1 MAALRVPIRV
11 SAVSFALSGVIVAVL
26 LFLHPSILVRPVA
39 DVVRE
44 TEVWEPLHL
53 AFALMFVFA
62 ALGAAG
68 VVAVHGDRLRRLGQV
83 GLVLTLVGAI
93 GGLGIGIVEAMAFP
107 VLAERLPDVLALQ
120 GPLLTS
126 WVFIGL
132 GLLWLAWAVG
142 LTLIGIAA
150 ARAALFPRAA
160 GVLLAVGAVAF
171 HALGAPFVPVAG
183 ILSGLLFGA
192 AQIWWAW
199 LLWRSR
205 ERVGTVTA
213 R

>member
-1 MAALRVPIRV
+1 MAVLQVPVRV
-11 SAVSFALSGVIVAVL
+11 SAVLLALSGVIVAML

-44 TEVWEPLHL
+44 TDVWQPLHI
-53 AFALMFVFA
+53 AFALMFVLA
-62 ALGAAG
+62 AIGAAG
-68 VVAVHGDRLRRLGQV
+68 LVAVHGNSMGRLGQV
-83 GLVLTLVGAI
+83 GLILTLVGSI
-93 GGLGIGIVEAMAFP
+93 GGLGIGIVEALAFP

-126 WVFIGL
+126 WVFICL

-150 ARAALFPRAA
+150 ARAAVFPRAA

-183 ILSGLLFGA
+183 IVSGLLFGA
-192 AQIWWAW
+192 AQVWWGW
-199 LLWRSR
+199 LLWKSD
-205 ERVGTVTA
+205 A
-213 R
+213 RAKVPPR

>member
-1 MAALRVPIRV
+1 M
-11 SAVSFALSGVIVAVL
+11 SAVSFALSGVIAAVL

-39 DVVRE
+39 EVVRE
-44 TEVWEPLHL
+44 TEVWEPLHV

-62 ALGAAG
+62 AIGAAG
-68 VVAVHGDRLRRLGQV
+68 LVAVHGDRLGRSGQV

-107 VLAERLPDVLALQ
+107 VLAERLPEVLALQ

-150 ARAALFPRAA
+150 ARAALYPRAA
-160 GVLLAVGAVAF
+160 GVLLAVGTVAF

-199 LLWRSR
+199 LLWRSTGR
-205 ERVGTVTA
+205 AGTD
-213 R
+213 

>member
-1 MAALRVPIRV
+1 
-11 SAVSFALSGVIVAVL
+11 
-26 LFLHPSILVRPVA
+26 
-39 DVVRE
+39 
-44 TEVWEPLHL
+44 
-53 AFALMFVFA
+53 MFVFA
-62 ALGAAG
+62 AIGAVG
-68 VVAVHGDRLRRLGQV
+68 LVAVHGDRLGRLGQV

-107 VLAERLPDVLALQ
+107 VLAERLPEVLALQ

-150 ARAALFPRAA
+150 ARAALYPRAA
-160 GVLLAVGAVAF
+160 GVLLAVGTVAF

-199 LLWRSR
+199 LLWRSEGR
-205 ERVGTVTA
+205 AGIE
-213 R
+213 